1 MMRILILFL
10 LIPSV
15 LLAQFYS
22 PSYGGNVTRNNLIA
36 AYDFS
41 NPSSYPGTGTTVN
54 NTTGKSIPATLAGS
68 PTYFADPGY
77 VQFLPANGNYMMVG
91 DLRTYYPQVTSTT
104 RSGVFTMSL
113 WFNPTL
119 ANGVVVSDLNS
130 TVVAGG
136 YHTTDIEMVAGYLK
150 FSVWPKNSVIS
161 TASAVTLNAWHHVV
175 LVYTGNQVK
184 AYLDNVLV
192 GTASYTRDG
201 PAMGSLT
208 SPQYF
213 GIGAYDNVTNMGH
226 GGWGHF
232 LLADFKFYNSALGT
246 AEINNIYQQEKTNYN
261 LVFFLDAGNT
271 NSYPGTGTS
280 WKDIS
285 GAGITATNASNNG
298 TTTAVAYNAAAS
310 GSMYFNGYGYSDFTF
325 NLNGA
330 TTLTVEM
337 WAYPTSLS
345 GGMFF
350 GFNLYDVF
358 TANGTLGFNTAGGD
372 SYGLNTTQTSGFAN
386 TWKHYVFVMN
396 SGSVTSNKIYVNG
409 VQQSLALQFG
419 TIYPGNATFNSGSMR
434 IGCWRWDTTYL
445 QQMYMTKF
453 KVYNREL
460 TQTEITAKFNK
471 DKARHGL

>member
-1 MMRILILFL
+1 MRILILFL

-15 LLAQFYS
+15 MLAQFYS

-41 NPSSYPGTGTTVN
+41 NSSSYPGTGTTVY

-77 VQFLPANGNYMMVG
+77 VKFLPANGNYMMVG

-161 TASAVTLNAWHHVV
+161 TSSAVTLNAWHHVV

-184 AYLDNVLV
+184 AYLDNALV

-213 GIGAYDNVTNMGH
+213 GVGAYDNVTNMGS

-232 LLADFKFYNSALGT
+232 LLADFKFYNSALGS
-246 AEINNIYQQEKTNYN
+246 AEINSIYQQEKTNYD
-261 LVFFLDAGNT
+261 LVYFLDAANT
-271 NSYPGTGTS
+271 NSYPGSGLN
-280 WKDIS
+280 WYDIS
-285 GAGITATNASNNG
+285 GAGKTATNSA
-298 TTTAVAYNAAAS
+298 TANVYYNAAS
-310 GSMYFNGYGYSDFTF
+310 GGNMYYNGSGYTNFSFD
-325 NLNGA
+325 LNGA
-330 TTLTVEM
+330 NTLTIEM
-337 WAYPTSLS
+337 WVYPVNLTN
-345 GGMFF
+345 GMFF
-350 GFNLYDVF
+350 GFYTYDIY
-358 TANGTLGFNTAGGD
+358 ANSGALGYNTSAGD
-372 SYGLNTTQTSGFAN
+372 IYGMNSTQTSGYAN
-386 TWKHYVFVMN
+386 TWRHYVFVMN
-396 SGSVTSNKIYVNG
+396 SSSVTSNKIYVNG
-409 VQQSLALQFG
+409 VQQSLAQIQG
-419 TIYPGNATFNSGSMR
+419 TPSSANISFNNGVGR
-434 IGCWRWDTTYL
+434 IASWTINTNYM
-445 QQMYMTKF
+445 QQMYLTKF
-453 KVYNREL
+453 KIYDREL

-471 DKARHGL
+471 DKARYGY

>member
-1 MMRILILFL
+1 MRILILFL

-15 LLAQFYS
+15 MLAQFFS

-91 DLRTYYPQVTSTT
+91 DLRTYYPPVTSTT

-119 ANGVVVSDLNS
+119 ANGVVVADLNS

-136 YHTTDIEMVAGYLK
+136 YHTTDIEMVGGYLK
-150 FSVWPKNSVIS
+150 FSVWPRTTVIT
-161 TASAVTLNAWHHVV
+161 TATTVALNAWHHVV
-175 LVYTGNQVK
+175 LVYTGSQVK
-184 AYLDNVLV
+184 AYVDNNLV
-192 GTASYTRDG
+192 GTATYNRSG
-201 PAMGSLT
+201 PHMGSLT
-208 SPQYF
+208 DAQYF
-213 GIGAYDNVTNMGH
+213 GIGAYDNVTNMGS

-232 LLADFKFYNSALGT
+232 LLADFKFYSSALSA
-246 AEINNIYQQEKTNYN
+246 AEINSIYQQEKTNYN
-261 LVFFLDAGNT
+261 LVFFIDPANT
-271 NSYPGTGTS
+271 TSYPGTGTA

-285 GAGITATNASNNG
+285 GAGKTATSSS
-298 TTTAVAYNAAAS
+298 TANVSYNAAGG
-310 GSMYFNGYGYSDFTF
+310 GSMYYNGSGYTNFSFD
-325 NLNGA
+325 LNGA
-330 TTLTVEM
+330 TTLTIEM
-337 WAYPTSLS
+337 WVSPINFTN
-345 GGMFF
+345 GMFF
-350 GFNLYDVF
+350 GFNLYDIYA
-358 TANGTLGFNTAGGD
+358 TNNAMGFNTSAGD
-372 SYGLNTTQTSGFAN
+372 IYGLSSSQTTGFLN

-409 VQQSLALQFG
+409 IQQSLSQIQG
-419 TIYPGNATFNSGSMR
+419 TPANANTNFNNGVGR
-434 IGCWRWDTTYL
+434 IASWIANTSYILPMYL
-445 QQMYMTKF
+445 TKF
-453 KVYNREL
+453 KIYNREL
-460 TQTEITAKFNK
+460 TQAEITAKFNK